1 MKLDHIAMY
10 VKDLEGAREFFTKY
24 FNATSNEMY
33 HNKTTGLQT
42 YFLSFE
48 GGSRLEIMKRP
59 EMVDPEKDLMRTG
72 FIHIAFGLGSE
83 EKVDELTKR
92 LKEDGYE
99 ILSGPRVTGDGY
111 YRNDEMG
118 RTINTKE

>member
-48 GGSRLEIMKRP
+48 GGARLEIMKRP
-59 EMVDPEKDLMRTG
+59 EMVMR
-72 FIHIAFGLGSE
+72 FLAVHE
-83 EKVDELTKR
+83 
-92 LKEDGYE
+92 
-99 ILSGPRVTGDGY
+99 
-111 YRNDEMG
+111 
-118 RTINTKE
+118 